1 MSKKKR
7 RHYNGPP
14 KGAVVIYQRE
24 NPPDTRFAHQW
35 FPPKGSAAYFLRESD
50 FEFQRRHPVGYVFAV
65 LLGIFALLLPVIV
78 YGLLVLP
85 PHAPPSFGLVLGLAG
100 GFIFGIGLFNFV
112 AIILHQYLG
121 HLVSILCFL
130 IGGAMMA
137 VSVPL
142 IG

>member
-1 MSKKKR
+1 MSRKKR

-14 KGAVVIYQRE
+14 KGAIVIYQ
-24 NPPDTRFAHQW
+24 NSPQSSFAHQW
-35 FPPKGSAAYFLRESD
+35 FPPKGSAAFFLMESD
-50 FEFQRRHPVGYVFAV
+50 ADFQRRHPVGYVFAV
-65 LLGIFALLLPVIV
+65 LLGVFALLLPEIV
-78 YGLLVLP
+78 YLLLLLP
-85 PHAPPSFGLVLGLAG
+85 PHAPPSFGVFLGMAG
-100 GFIFGIGLFNFV
+100 GFIVGIGLFNFV

-130 IGGAMMA
+130 IGGILMA

>member
-1 MSKKKR
+1 MSRKKR

-14 KGAVVIYQRE
+14 KGAIVIYQ
-24 NPPDTRFAHQW
+24 NSPQSSFAHQW
-35 FPPKGSAAYFLRESD
+35 FPPKGSAAFFLMESD
-50 FEFQRRHPVGYVFAV
+50 TDFQRRHPVGYVFAV
-65 LLGIFALLLPVIV
+65 LLGIFALLLPEIM
-78 YGLLVLP
+78 YLLVLLP
-85 PHAPPSFGLVLGLAG
+85 PHAPPSFGVFLGMAG

-130 IGGAMMA
+130 IGGVLMA

>member
-1 MSKKKR
+1 MSGKKR

-14 KGAVVIYQRE
+14 KGAVVIYE
-24 NPPDTRFAHQW
+24 NSPRSRWINQW
-35 FPPKGSAAYFLRESD
+35 FPPKGSAAYFHMESD
-50 FEFQRRHPVGYVFAV
+50 ADFQRRHPVGYVFAV
-65 LLGIFALLLPVIV
+65 LLGIFALLLPMTV
-78 YGLLVLP
+78 YVLLVLP
-85 PHAPPSFGLVLGLAG
+85 PTPPGFGVFLGMAG
-100 GFIFGIGLFNFV
+100 GFIVGIGLFNFV

-130 IGGAMMA
+130 IGGVLMA

>member
-1 MSKKKR
+1 MSRKKR

-14 KGAVVIYQRE
+14 KGAVVIYE
-24 NPPDTRFAHQW
+24 NSPRSRWINQW
-35 FPPKGSAAYFLRESD
+35 FPPKGSAAYFHMESD
-50 FEFQRRHPVGYVFAV
+50 ADFQRRHPVGYVFAV
-65 LLGIFALLLPVIV
+65 LLGIFALLLPMTV
-78 YGLLVLP
+78 YVLLVRP
-85 PHAPPSFGLVLGLAG
+85 PHTSPGFGVFLGMAG

-130 IGGAMMA
+130 IGGVLMA

>member
-1 MSKKKR
+1 VSRKKR

-14 KGAVVIYQRE
+14 KGAIVIYQ
-24 NPPDTRFAHQW
+24 NSPQSSFAYQW
-35 FPPKGSAAYFLRESD
+35 FPPKGSAAFFLMESD
-50 FEFQRRHPVGYVFAV
+50 ADFQRRHPVGYVFAV
-65 LLGIFALLLPVIV
+65 LLGIFALMLPEIV
-78 YGLLVLP
+78 YLLLLLP
-85 PHAPPSFGLVLGLAG
+85 PHAPPSFGVFLGMVG

-130 IGGAMMA
+130 IGGVLMA

>member
-1 MSKKKR
+1 MSRKKR

-14 KGAVVIYQRE
+14 KGAVVIYKNSPQAS
-24 NPPDTRFAHQW
+24 FAHQW
-35 FPPKGSAAYFLRESD
+35 FPPKGSAAYFHMESD
-50 FEFQRRHPVGYVFAV
+50 ADFQRRHPVGYVFAV
-65 LLGIFALLLPVIV
+65 LLGIFALLLPEIV
-78 YGLLVLP
+78 YLLLLLP
-85 PHAPPSFGLVLGLAG
+85 PQAPSSFGVSLGMAG

-130 IGGAMMA
+130 IGGILMA

>member
-1 MSKKKR
+1 MSRKKR

-14 KGAVVIYQRE
+14 KGAIVIYQ
-24 NPPDTRFAHQW
+24 NSPQSSFAHQW
-35 FPPKGSAAYFLRESD
+35 FPPKGSAAFFLMESD
-50 FEFQRRHPVGYVFAV
+50 ADFQRRHPVGYVFAV
-65 LLGIFALLLPVIV
+65 LLGIFALLLPEIM
-78 YGLLVLP
+78 YLLVLLP
-85 PHAPPSFGLVLGLAG
+85 PHAPPSFGVFLGMAG

-130 IGGAMMA
+130 IGGVLMA

>member
-1 MSKKKR
+1 MSRKKR
-7 RHYNGPP
+7 RHYNGAP
-14 KGAVVIYQRE
+14 KGAVVIYE
-24 NPPDTRFAHQW
+24 NSPRSRWINQW
-35 FPPKGSAAYFLRESD
+35 FPPKGSAAFFHMESD

-65 LLGIFALLLPVIV
+65 LLGIFALLLPMTV
-78 YGLLVLP
+78 YVLLVLP
-85 PHAPPSFGLVLGLAG
+85 PHSPPGFGVFLGMAG

-130 IGGAMMA
+130 MGGVLMA
-137 VSVPL
+137 LSVLL

>member
-1 MSKKKR
+1 MSRKKR

-14 KGAVVIYQRE
+14 KGAVVIYE
-24 NPPDTRFAHQW
+24 NSPRSRWINQW
-35 FPPKGSAAYFLRESD
+35 FPPKGSAAYFHMESD

-65 LLGIFALLLPVIV
+65 LLGIFALLLPMTV
-78 YGLLVLP
+78 YVLLVLP
-85 PHAPPSFGLVLGLAG
+85 PTPPGFGVFLGMAG
-100 GFIFGIGLFNFV
+100 GFIVGIGLFNFV

-121 HLVSILCFL
+121 HLVSILCFF

-137 VSVPL
+137 LGAVL

>member
-1 MSKKKR
+1 MSRKKR

-14 KGAVVIYQRE
+14 KGAVVIYE
-24 NPPDTRFAHQW
+24 NSPRSRWINQW
-35 FPPKGSAAYFLRESD
+35 FPPKGSAAFFLMESD
-50 FEFQRRHPVGYVFAV
+50 ADFQRRHPVGYVFAV
-65 LLGIFALLLPVIV
+65 LLGIFALLLPEIV
-78 YGLLVLP
+78 YLLLLLP
-85 PHAPPSFGLVLGLAG
+85 PQAPPSFGVFLGMAG

-137 VSVPL
+137 LGAVL

>member
-1 MSKKKR
+1 MSRKKR

-14 KGAVVIYQRE
+14 KGAVVIYE
-24 NPPDTRFAHQW
+24 NSPGSRWINQW
-35 FPPKGSAAYFLRESD
+35 FPPKGSAAFFLMESD
-50 FEFQRRHPVGYVFAV
+50 ADFQRRHPVGYVFAV
-65 LLGIFALLLPVIV
+65 LLGIFALLLPEIV
-78 YGLLVLP
+78 YLLLLLP
-85 PHAPPSFGLVLGLAG
+85 PQAPPSFGVFLGMAG

-130 IGGAMMA
+130 IGGALMT
-137 VSVPL
+137 VSFAL

>member
-1 MSKKKR
+1 MSRKKR

-14 KGAVVIYQRE
+14 KGAVVIYE
-24 NPPDTRFAHQW
+24 NSPGSRWINQW
-35 FPPKGSAAYFLRESD
+35 FPPKGSAAFFHMESD
-50 FEFQRRHPVGYVFAV
+50 ADFQRRHPVGYVFAV
-65 LLGIFALLLPVIV
+65 LLGIFALLLPMTV
-78 YGLLVLP
+78 YVLLVLP
-85 PHAPPSFGLVLGLAG
+85 PTPPGFGVFLGMAG
-100 GFIFGIGLFNFV
+100 GFIVGIGLFNFV

-130 IGGAMMA
+130 IGGVLMA

>member
-1 MSKKKR
+1 VSRKKR

-14 KGAVVIYQRE
+14 KGAIVIYQ
-24 NPPDTRFAHQW
+24 NSPQSSFAHQW
-35 FPPKGSAAYFLRESD
+35 FPPKGSAAFFLMESD
-50 FEFQRRHPVGYVFAV
+50 ADFQRRHPVGYVFAV
-65 LLGIFALLLPVIV
+65 LLGIFALLLPEIM
-78 YGLLVLP
+78 YLLVLLP
-85 PHAPPSFGLVLGLAG
+85 PHAPPSFGVFLGMAG

-130 IGGAMMA
+130 IGGVLMA

>member
-14 KGAVVIYQRE
+14 KGAVVIYKNSPQAS
-24 NPPDTRFAHQW
+24 FAHQW
-35 FPPKGSAAYFLRESD
+35 FPPKGSAAFFLMESD
-50 FEFQRRHPVGYVFAV
+50 ADFQRRHPVGYVFAV

-78 YGLLVLP
+78 YGLLVLKP
-85 PHAPPSFGLVLGLAG
+85 DAPPSFGLFLGLAG